1 MQPSRHTPPSGY
13 RHGPQGYGMYVG
25 DQRVSGGMT
34 ASGSGHPGSAPHRSF
49 GTAGIVAVCLAVATV
64 MVGLIA
70 VGGFLTLRALSDDA
84 PGVSRDRGTG
94 PGDTGPQAASSRP
107 APVPMRPTVELDPV
121 RGLRSQ
127 PIRVTGRDYQ
137 PGEPV
142 EVRVGSTVLATVPAD
157 GQGGFVT
164 TVRLRSD
171 SFCPSD
177 QCTVLAAGKQSIRWN
192 TTVYDISG

>member
-1 MQPSRHTPPSGY
+1 
-13 RHGPQGYGMYVG
+13 
-25 DQRVSGGMT
+25 
-34 ASGSGHPGSAPHRSF
+34 
-49 GTAGIVAVCLAVATV
+49 
-64 MVGLIA
+64 
-70 VGGFLTLRALSDDA
+70 
-84 PGVSRDRGTG
+84 
-94 PGDTGPQAASSRP
+94 
-107 APVPMRPTVELDPV
+107 MRPTVELDPV